1 MPRISF
7 RESARASSE
16 GYPAGR
22 EAMPSSWL
30 LSSINFF
37 VENDND
43 LEFLDLQHVSIARH
57 NLIEDWTHDAAK
69 E

>member
-37 VENDND
+37 VEND
-43 LEFLDLQHVSIARH
+43 LEFLDLQHVTVARDDLVE
-57 NLIEDWTHDAAK
+57 NRTHDAAQ